1 MRDEAVRVHLKE
13 PDLLVV
19 GVLCA
24 QTAQRA
30 RQIHSCMPT
39 SAGLLAEGLA
49 AAFGVA
55 GLLAGQARVNLQ
67 LTCDGPVRGLFVD
80 ADAQGRA
87 RGYVK
92 NPLVNFL
99 AAAGPFDAGG
109 ALGRSGVLS
118 IVRELKPGEF
128 YRGSVPLEDF
138 DLERDLERYFRESEQ
153 IATAVCLKVEADG
166 PERLARVQGLF
177 IQAMPDA
184 DPRDVERARSL
195 VQLSRDLAPAPAR
208 ALDLLRPLRD
218 ALGDEAEVQAE
229 YPLDY
234 VCGCSADKVMRAVLA
249 MGRAEIEDMLAKEGR
264 AVATC
269 AFCNTVYQVTGEQ
282 LKALVEAID
291 APDDEPN

>member
-1 MRDEAVRVHLKE
+1 MRDEAVRVHLKG

-30 RQIHSCMPT
+30 RQIHGCMPT

-67 LTCDGPVRGLFVD
+67 VTCDGPVRGLFVD
-80 ADAQGRA
+80 ADAQGRG

-92 NPLVNFL
+92 NPQVNFL
-99 AAAGPFDAGG
+99 SAGGPFEASG

-118 IVRELKPGEF
+118 IIRELMLGEF
-128 YRGSVPLEDF
+128 YRGSVSLEHF
-138 DLERDLERYFRESEQ
+138 DLPRDLERYYLESEQ
-153 IATAVCLKVEADG
+153 IATAVSLQILPEG

-184 DPRDVERARSL
+184 RARDVEKARACS
-195 VQLSRDLAPAPAR
+195 QLSTVDAPAR
-208 ALDLLRPLRD
+208 AFDLVKPLTE
-218 ALGDEAEVQAE
+218 AFAGEAEILAE

-234 VCGCSADKVMRAVLA
+234 VCGCSADKVVRAVLA
-249 MGRAEIEDMLAKEGR
+249 MGRAEIEDMLAKEGHAR
-264 AVATC
+264 ATC
-269 AFCNTVYQVTGEQ
+269 AFCNTVYTVSGEQ
-282 LKALVEAID
+282 LRQMIDAID
-291 APDDEPN
+291 SSDDEPN